1 MNKYI
6 QIIVFLAASHVSS
19 LAVAET
25 PLTPDEAVRMAI
37 KNSPQAH
44 VVELN
49 IQRADLLIEQEE
61 NRYVPIWT
69 SDAGVRY
76 GRSVSLSQ
84 TGTRLVESN
93 SIVLATGLAHTLPVG
108 TQLSIDFE
116 VGRTYRDSV
125 ELGDLGAA
133 YDTALTLGVTQPLL
147 RGFGKDVGQAQ
158 LKLAKTA
165 RKSVD
170 AEQNALVSGIIL
182 DAVNAYWS
190 LWSVQ
195 RGLEI
200 QQAALDV
207 ARKQLEEGEIR
218 LEAGALAPAQIVPL
232 RIQVARSE
240 EAVVAAKASIRQRSV
255 ALADTLGIPPTETIL
270 TSNQPPTWTPAP
282 SMQEAFEK
290 AVENS
295 PTMARLKTSVESTR
309 IQTAL
314 ARNAALPRL
323 DAIANLNLG
332 GLGTTPGDSF
342 SSIASADG
350 IVVYGGLRLELPIIN
365 RARAIDVERSEAQ
378 SLIAQTELTIAE
390 RNLRTQIANLV
401 VDLETAQERLAL
413 AKQTAALTRENV
425 EAQTA
430 RFEAGKGTMLEV
442 VDALE
447 SVREAEFNVVQIE
460 VTIAQQRLKIDEI
473 TGRLLVDWRPR
484 R

>member
-1 MNKYI
+1 MNKYFQVI
-6 QIIVFLAASHVSS
+6 AFLAVTQSAWGF
-19 LAVAET
+19 AQT
-25 PLTPDEAVRMAI
+25 PLTPEEAVRTAL
-37 KNSPQAH
+37 KNSPQAK

-49 IQRADLLIEQEE
+49 IERADLLIEQEE
-61 NRYVPIWT
+61 NRYIPVWT
-69 SDAGVRY
+69 TDGGIRY
-76 GRSVSLSQ
+76 GRSVSLSPS
-84 TGTRLVESN
+84 GTRFVESN

-108 TQLSIDFE
+108 TQLRVEFE

-133 YDTALTLGVTQPLL
+133 YDTALTFGVTQPLL

-190 LWSVQ
+190 LWSAQ

-200 QQAALDV
+200 QQAALEI
-207 ARKQLEEGEIR
+207 AKKQLEEGEIR

-240 EAVVAAKASIRQRSV
+240 EAVVAARATIRQRSV
-255 ALADTLGIPPTETIL
+255 ALADTLGIPPSETIL
-270 TSNQPPTWTPAP
+270 TSNQPPSWTPAP
-282 SMQEAFEK
+282 TMDEAYQK

-309 IQTAL
+309 IQVHL
-314 ARNAALPRL
+314 ATNAALPRL

-342 SSIASADG
+342 SSIATADG

-365 RARAIDVERSEAQ
+365 RARKIDVERSEAQ
-378 SLIAQTELTIAE
+378 SLIAETELTIAE
-390 RNLRTQIANLV
+390 RNLRTQIANLL

-413 AKQTAALTRENV
+413 SKQTAALTRENV
-425 EAQTA
+425 DAQTA

-473 TGRLLVDWRPR
+473 TGRLLEEWQAR